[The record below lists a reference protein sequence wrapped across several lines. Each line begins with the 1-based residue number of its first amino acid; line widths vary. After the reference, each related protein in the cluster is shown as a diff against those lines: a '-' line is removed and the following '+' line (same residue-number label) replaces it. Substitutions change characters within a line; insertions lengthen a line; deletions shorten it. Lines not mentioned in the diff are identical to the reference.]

1 MNKNVKNLKGKLIDR
16 RRNTQVKK
24 VKQKCQ
30 YFLYCLFYSFV
41 YIFFISFIA
50 KRQNVELNTFKT
62 GQFHKS
68 NSE

>member
-24 VKQKCQ
+24 VKQKFQ

-50 KRQNVELNTFKT
+50 KRLEYRNKYI
-62 GQFHKS
+62 
-68 NSE
+68 